1 MNETMRIYEEETGA
15 ENTHILFGQ
24 DKLWKYIDWL
34 EARCQRLFTES
45 EKAKI
50 AFQLLKKA
58 VDELEGT
65 ESYNTVMWDDTKEL
79 FILTIIDHSGMPF
92 KVRLTEDDVAQLM
105 QDVARD
111 YYRRHDEKMF
121 GADETIYVI
130 EYSDIAGEG
139 IDYITTKEWNALER
153 WEMITKT
160 ERFNPILLTYSKYTN
175 GVRKVIER
183 ITLTAKTRKIAER
196 GKYETTI

>member
-15 ENTHILFGQ
+15 ENTSILFGQ

-34 EARCQRLFTES
+34 ELRCQRLFTEA

-65 ESYNTVMWDDTKEL
+65 ESYNTVMWDEKKEL
-79 FILTIIDHSGMPF
+79 FVLTITDNSGMPF
-92 KVRLTEDDVAQLM
+92 KIRLTEEAVAQLM

-121 GADETIYVI
+121 GSDETIYVI
-130 EYSDIAGEG
+130 EYSDIAGSG
-139 IDYITTKEWNALER
+139 IDYITTNEWNALDR

-160 ERFNPILLTYSKYTN
+160 ERFTPILLTYSEYTN
-175 GVRKVIER
+175 GVRKVIDR
-183 ITLTAKTRKIAER
+183 WNSQN
-196 GKYETTI
+196 GKK

>member
-15 ENTHILFGQ
+15 ENTRILFGQ

-65 ESYNTVMWDDTKEL
+65 ESYNTVMWDEKKEL
-79 FILTIIDHSGMPF
+79 FVLTITDNSGMPF
-92 KVRLTEDDVAQLM
+92 KIRLTEDATIQLIE
-105 QDVARD
+105 DIEKD
-111 YYRRHDEKMF
+111 YYNRHNCKPLDTDEI
-121 GADETIYVI
+121 IYVI
-130 EYSDIAGEG
+130 EYEDITGSG
-139 IDYITTKEWNALER
+139 IDCITTKEHEAITR
-153 WEMITKT
+153 WKAITT
-160 ERFNPILLTYSKYTN
+160 NQHNLIRFTYSEYTY
-175 GVRKVIER
+175 GIRKVVDR
-183 ITLTAKTRKIAER
+183 YDSQK
-196 GKYETTI
+196 GKK